1 MKHLIMVIML
11 ILLSACGESSN
22 EPQETNVFHKKVF
35 VEHKKNYYFSA
46 GQHTICMENNN
57 RCFKVATIPK
67 SREGKFEFVAHME
80 MDNFYLNSIDGDIIV
95 PLIEN

>member
-22 EPQETNVFHKKVF
+22 EPQETNVFHEKKI
-35 VEHKKNYYFSA
+35 VEHKKSYYFSA
-46 GQHTICMENNN
+46 GKHTLCMDDK
-57 RCFKVATIPK
+57 CFDAIIPK
-67 SREGKFEFVAHME
+67 TREGDFKFVAHM
-80 MDNFYLNSIDGDIIV
+80 DDKFYLDSTEGDIIV